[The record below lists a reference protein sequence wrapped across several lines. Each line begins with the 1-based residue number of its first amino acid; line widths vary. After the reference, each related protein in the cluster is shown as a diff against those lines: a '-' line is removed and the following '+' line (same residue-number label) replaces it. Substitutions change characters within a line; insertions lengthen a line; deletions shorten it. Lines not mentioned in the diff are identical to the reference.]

1 MTFQELLKD
10 ERKAGRL
17 EGKVEKMRELVEK
30 KVKKG
35 LSISEIADMLE
46 EDESVIEEIM
56 KTLQEKIGKKS

>member
-46 EDESVIEEIM
+46 EDESVIEEIT
-56 KTLQEKIGKKS
+56 KQL

>member
-56 KTLQEKIGKKS
+56 KTL